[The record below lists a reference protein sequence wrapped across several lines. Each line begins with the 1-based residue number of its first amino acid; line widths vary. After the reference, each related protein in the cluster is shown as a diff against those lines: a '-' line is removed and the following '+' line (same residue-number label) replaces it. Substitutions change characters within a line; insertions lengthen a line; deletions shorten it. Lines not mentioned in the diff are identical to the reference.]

1 MNRTRIIAAAVAVA
15 ATVGVGLVAWGSRGD
30 PVAALEAV
38 NPAGTEV
45 SRAEAARRGAAVD
58 VVEVELVAD
67 AAEVTLEG
75 RLVQTWAFNGEV
87 PGPEIR
93 LVAGDVLRAV
103 VENRLPQPLTIHW
116 HGVALRNDM
125 DGVPGVTQ
133 PLIPPGGT
141 FVYEFAVPDPG
152 TFFYHPHTGTQL
164 DTGLYAPLIVEDPTE
179 TERFDAD
186 VAVLI
191 DDWVDGVGDRP
202 DEIFE
207 RLSQGMGAHTPDPNE
222 ADGMDGMD
230 GMDGHDM
237 GAMDG
242 MGDGSGDAQAT
253 DASSNSRG
261 SSLGTDVSDVR
272 YPSYVVNGR
281 DAADPA
287 VVDVVPGDRVRLRV
301 INAGSDTPFRVGVPG
316 VPLTVL
322 ATDGFPVA
330 PRVVDSILMGMGE
343 RVDVEITVPRSGAA
357 FVAEPEGAS
366 GRATLLL
373 GSGVRPEDVK
383 AALVADAIDTAD
395 LVAAPEVTL
404 PDASPDRTYDI
415 TFSGTMGAY
424 DWALDATE
432 QGGLT
437 MPVREGERV
446 RLTFRNDTA
455 MWHPIHLHGHTFQVR
470 KPDGS
475 AGPRKDTVIVRPG
488 AEVVVELDAD
498 NPGVWALHCHNVYH
512 AEAGMVTT
520 LSYVR

>member
-1 MNRTRIIAAAVAVA
+1 VTRTRIISAVVAVTV
-15 ATVGVGLVAWGSRGD
+15 TVGVGLVAWGSRGN
-30 PVAALEAV
+30 PVATLEAV
-38 NPAGTEV
+38 DPAGAEV
-45 SRAEAARRGAAVD
+45 EQAEAARRGAAPD
-58 VVEVELVAD
+58 VVEVELIAGP
-67 AAEVTLEG
+67 AEVTLEG
-75 RLVQTWAFNGEV
+75 RTVRTWAFNGEV

-103 VENRLPQPLTIHW
+103 VENRLPQSLTIHW

-133 PLIPPGGT
+133 PAIAPGGT

-164 DTGLYAPLIVEDPTE
+164 DTGLYAPLIVEDPAE

-202 DEIFE
+202 DAIFE
-207 RLSQGMGAHTPDPNE
+207 RLSRGMGAHVGDPT
-222 ADGMDGMD
+222 DGDEME

-242 MGDGSGDAQAT
+242 MGEMGGSDGGQAAEGSTDPSGP
-253 DASSNSRG
+253 
-261 SSLGTDVSDVR
+261 SLGSDVSDVR
-272 YPSYVVNGR
+272 YQLYVLNGR
-281 DAADPA
+281 DAADPMA
-287 VVDVVPGDRVRLRV
+287 VDVWPGDRVRLRV
-301 INAGSDTPFRVGVPG
+301 INVGADTPFRIGVPG
-316 VPLTVL
+316 TPLTAL
-322 ATDGFPVA
+322 ATDGFPVE
-330 PRVVDSILMGMGE
+330 PQVVDSILVGMGE
-343 RVDVEITVPRSGAA
+343 RVDVEVTVPRSGAA
-357 FVAEPEGAS
+357 LVAEPEGAT

-373 GSGVRPEDVK
+373 GSSVRP
-383 AALVADAIDTAD
+383 ADAEAPLPGEATDTAD
-395 LVAAPEVTL
+395 LVSAPAVTL
-404 PDASPDRTYDI
+404 PAASPDRTYDVRF
-415 TFSGTMGAY
+415 TGTMGAY
-424 DWALDATE
+424 DWSLDATE

-437 MPVREGERV
+437 MPVGEGERV

-470 KPDGS
+470 QPDGS

-488 AEVVVELDAD
+488 AAVVVEFDAD
-498 NPGVWALHCHNVYH
+498 NPGVWALHCHNIYH